1 MEIHIGDKY
10 TWYIYGHV
18 NLVNKL
24 SQGVNLLQMSRPCD
38 ASENKP
44 ASEAVCI
51 PFSDILNVPSFT
63 QAYFQTKIFTT
74 EKSFKITIEHKLH
87 IHFYKYSLSHT
98 LTQSIIQIYKFFPQF
113 TTVDQRNH
121 LKTTKHGKLYPKLK
135 KITQALLLML
145 LTFCK
150 SDPSQCNSTSRQN
163 SPIQPS
169 CHYLLTNEAILISS
183 EMLNFLNS
191 LFYDR
196 KYHLKPFR
204 LQAAVKL

>member
-1 MEIHIGDKY
+1 MSHRLHKRIFRQKY
-10 TWYIYGHV
+10 LPQKNHLKSLLNTSFIYIFINTHCPTLWH
-18 NLVNKL
+18 NL
-24 SQGVNLLQMSRPCD
+24 
-38 ASENKP
+38 
-44 ASEAVCI
+44 
-51 PFSDILNVPSFT
+51 
-63 QAYFQTKIFTT
+63 
-74 EKSFKITIEHKLH
+74 SFKFTN
-87 IHFYKYSLSHT
+87 
-98 LTQSIIQIYKFFPQF
+98 FFPQF